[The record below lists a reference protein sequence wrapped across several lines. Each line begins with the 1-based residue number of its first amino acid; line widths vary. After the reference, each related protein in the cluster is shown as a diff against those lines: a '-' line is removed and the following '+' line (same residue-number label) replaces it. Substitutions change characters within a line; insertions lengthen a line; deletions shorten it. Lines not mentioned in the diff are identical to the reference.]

1 MKVSIEDLSPVKKRI
16 LIEVPPEDVDRE
28 LDAAFRELGA
38 TVSIDGFR
46 KGKVPKAVLESRYKD
61 YVFGEVVSKVIENSY
76 PKVIQEK
83 SLNPVARPDIEVKAG
98 IERGQSFSYTATVE
112 IRPIIKAEGYIDM
125 EINRQEVRVS
135 DDEMQK
141 SLELLREGYA
151 HFSEV
156 ERSAREKDLVVI
168 DFEGFI
174 DGKPVDNAKA
184 SEHPAVIGTNALVPD
199 LENALVGVSK
209 GDEKEVKVRFPEGY
223 KHKGLAG
230 KEAMFKIKV
239 KAVKER
245 VVPAL
250 DDEFAKDLKLDSLA
264 QLKDKVREALIHQ
277 KEAAEKEKLKK
288 DILEKLMEKNS
299 FDTPPALVTGYLQS
313 FVSQAMEDMKKGRV
327 KPEDASEMT
336 PEKLKEKYST
346 VAEMRVKEEMI
357 LDAVARQENITVSED
372 EINSRVKEMAEQ
384 RHQRFD
390 ELKRQLMEQGSDTVL
405 MAGMLEEKVFNF
417 IIEKAKMQT
426 KDER

>member
-1 MKVSIEDLSPVKKRI
+1 MKVSIEDLSPVKKR
-16 LIEVPPEDVDRE
+16 LMIEVPPEDVEKE
-28 LDAAFRELGA
+28 LNAAYRELGA

-46 KGKVPKAVLESRYKD
+46 KGRVPKAVLESRYKD

-76 PKVIQEK
+76 SKVIQEK
-83 SLNPVARPDIEVKAG
+83 NLNPVARPDIEVKAG
-98 IERGQSFSYTATVE
+98 IERGHSFSYTATVE
-112 IRPIIKAEGYIDM
+112 IRPSIKVEGYIGM
-125 EINRQEVRVS
+125 ELNRQEATVS
-135 DDEMQK
+135 GDEMEK
-141 SLELLREGYA
+141 SLELLREGHA

-174 DGKPVDNAKA
+174 DGKPVENAKA
-184 SEHPAVIGTNALVPD
+184 SEYPVVIGTNSLVPD
-199 LENALVGVSK
+199 LENVLVGVSK
-209 GDEKEVKVRFPEGY
+209 GDEKEVQVRFPEDY

-230 KEAMFKIKV
+230 KETLFKV
-239 KAVKER
+239 KVKVVKER
-245 VVPAL
+245 VVPVL

-264 QLKDKVREALIHQ
+264 QLKDKVREALTHQ
-277 KEAAEKEKLKK
+277 KEAAEKERLKK
-288 DILEKLMEKNS
+288 GILEKLMEKNS

-313 FVSQAMEDMKKGRV
+313 FVSQAMENMKKGRV

-346 VAEMRVKEEMI
+346 IAEMRVKEEMI

-372 EINSRVKEMAEQ
+372 EINSRIKEMAEQ